1 MRGLFGVSRVSGRV
15 FRTLFGG
22 LGYWRKAKGGSVMV
36 EVIEGMSTDTSSVG
50 EKSQLLKVENLPRE
64 INFVDRINCT
74 TGKHEWV
81 EVPHDYDY
89 HTEISRSAYA
99 DMLHDHDRNMR
110 YFAALRYEINRLKS
124 LGQPAHVL
132 DIGTGTGLLSMMAVV
147 AGATSVIACDAFTPM
162 LECAKKVIA
171 RNGFEKQIK
180 LIPKRSTE
188 LVVGVDLPHRCNVL
202 VTEVFDT
209 ELIGEG
215 AICTFNHAHAEL
227 LTDPCV
233 VIPRTSTV
241 YAQVMDSPEV
251 EKWNSLP
258 EKLEVSEKLDVT
270 FPSNIREC
278 AGVPSVQ
285 DLQLDAIQRSEF
297 KPLSPPIPIFEFDF
311 TTSKPI
317 PMKRNISCSFKSEGD
332 GSANTVFLWWDLDM
346 DSSGDNILSC
356 QPEYVKS
363 GPKSWFENCA
373 PQNAAWRDHWMH
385 SVYYI
390 PRRLNVNKHEQV
402 TCYSAHDEYSF
413 WFDVAQSNSSIQF
426 PSEHPICECRMHIE
440 LSRYQMYLMNDAHR
454 YQTFVRAYTP
464 VVKPGESVCLCISDC
479 SLLPI
484 VLNKLGAKVVYV
496 LDDNQQ
502 ACKAL
507 TTHNGVQSVK
517 FVDLKQLDTE
527 VNTHIDLVTGDPYF
541 QSAVYPWNNLR
552 FWYEYKSVRSN
563 AFSPNVRLAPF
574 GAIIRGIAVNFVH
587 LWKIKASV
595 GMAAEQFDLAD
606 FDELIMNSSAISD
619 SPVDAQ
625 PLWEYEGTASSG
637 ITDLLS
643 FDFSKDPE
651 KVSSSGEMTI
661 SDPETNGVAIWIDWK
676 VSENEMLS
684 TGPKGFPVLRERI
697 TWERFCKQ
705 GVYFVTPK
713 NNQLKYTVT
722 FNHITGDV
730 DFNFI

>member
-1 MRGLFGVSRVSGRV
+1 MSVLFRVNRFCGV
-15 FRTLFGG
+15 FRAVAG
-22 LGYWRKAKGGSVMV
+22 LENSYWRNKFNMV
-36 EVIEGMSTDTSSVG
+36 EGMSTDGSAAD
-50 EKSQLLKVENLPRE
+50 KSEVAKMENLPRE

-110 YFAALRYEINRLKS
+110 YFEALRYEIGRLKS

-147 AGATSVIACDAFTPM
+147 AGATSVVACDAFTPM

-188 LVVGVDLPHRCNVL
+188 LVVGVDLPHRCNLL

-215 AICTFNHAHAEL
+215 AISTFNHAHAEL

-233 VIPRTSTV
+233 VIPRTSIV

-251 EKWNSLP
+251 VKWNSLP
-258 EKLEVSEKLDVT
+258 ERLQLSSLDIK
-270 FPSNIREC
+270 FPSNVREC
-278 AGVPSVQ
+278 SGVPSVQ
-285 DLQLDAIQRSEF
+285 DLQLDAIQKHEF

-311 TTSKPI
+311 EVAKRI
-317 PMKRNISCSFKSEGD
+317 PMKRNASAVFRSEAD
-332 GSANTVFLWWDLDM
+332 GNANTVFLWWDLDM
-346 DSSGDNILSC
+346 DSSGENILSC

-363 GPKSWFENCA
+363 GPKAWFDKCL
-373 PQNAAWRDHWMH
+373 PQDAAWRDHWMH

-390 PRRLNVNKHEQV
+390 PRNLSLKCRDEI

-413 WFDVAQSNSSIQF
+413 WFDVVKTGDAMIQF
-426 PSEHPICECRMHIE
+426 PSQHPVCECRVHIG
-440 LSRYQMYLMNDAHR
+440 LSRYQIYLMNDNAR
-454 YQTFVRAYTP
+454 YEALLHAYRNKVGSGT
-464 VVKPGESVCLCISDC
+464 VCLCISDC

-484 VLNKLGAKVVYV
+484 VLSNLGAKVVYV
-496 LDDNQQ
+496 LDDNQDT
-502 ACKAL
+502 CKSFNLA
-507 TTHNGVQSVK
+507 NGVHNVK
-517 FVDLKQLDTE
+517 FVDTKFLNNEGVGDIK
-527 VNTHIDLVTGDPYF
+527 IDLVTGDPYF

-552 FWYEYKSVRSN
+552 FWYEYKSVRAD
-563 AFSPNVRLAPF
+563 AFAPNVKLAPF
-574 GAIIRGIAVNFVH
+574 GAVIRGIGVNFVH
-587 LWKIKASV
+587 LWKIKAPV
-595 GMAAEQFDLAD
+595 AIAAGQFNLTD
-606 FDELIMNSSAISD
+606 FDELIKNSSAISD

-625 PLWEYEGTASSG
+625 PLWEYEGTATSG
-637 ITDLLS
+637 ITDFIS
-643 FDFSKDPE
+643 FDFSKEPE
-651 KVSSSGEMTI
+651 KVSSTGEMAL
-661 SDPETNGVAIWIDWK
+661 SGSETNGVAIWIDWR
-676 VSENEMLS
+676 VTESEVLS
-684 TGPKGFPVLRERI
+684 TGPKSPPALGEKL

-705 GVYFVTPK
+705 GVYFVTPRTNK
-713 NNQLKYTVT
+713 LDYTVS
-722 FNHITGDV
+722 FNNVTGDV